1 MAVIRPAQKSDLPS
15 ILDIYNQGILD
26 RIATLEEEP
35 KDLEYMKN
43 WFQSRSSRYAVLVSE
58 IDSGE
63 IGGWAS
69 LNPYSH
75 RCAYAGVADLSIYIR
90 RDLRGMGLGSAL
102 LSELERVARTNSFH
116 KIVLMTFPF
125 NPAGQGLYLK
135 MNYRCVGIFQNQ
147 GKLDG
152 KFVDVM
158 AMEKLL

>member
-1 MAVIRPAQKSDLPS
+1 MTVIRHAQIRDLPS
-15 ILDIYNQGILD
+15 ILEIYNQGILD

-35 KDLEYMKN
+35 KDLEYMKG
-43 WFQSRSSRYAVLVSE
+43 WFEGRSSRYAVLVLE
-58 IDSGE
+58 IDPGE

-75 RCAYAGVADLSIYIR
+75 RCAYSGVADLSIYIR
-90 RDLRGMGLGSAL
+90 RDLRGKGFGSAL